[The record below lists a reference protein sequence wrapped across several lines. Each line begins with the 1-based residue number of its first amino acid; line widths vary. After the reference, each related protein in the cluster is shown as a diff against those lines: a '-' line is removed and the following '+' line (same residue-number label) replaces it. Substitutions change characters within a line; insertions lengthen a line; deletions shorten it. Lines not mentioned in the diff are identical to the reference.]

1 MRIRIGEAIM
11 SLKPG
16 AEFTCSET
24 KEGVRTINWLD
35 SSQTQPTDDEINAE
49 IDRLQGLEAMKL
61 LRNRRTNLLAR
72 SDWRANSDVTMSEE
86 WKTYRQQLRDLPS
99 SSSPKLTD
107 DYDLD
112 LTSVTWPTEPS
123 S

>member
-49 IDRLQGLEAMKL
+49 IDRLQGLEAMKI
-61 LRNRRTNLLAR
+61 LRQKRNHKLYQ
-72 SDWRANSDVTMSEE
+72 SDWRANSDVTMSDE
-86 WKTYRQQLRDLPS
+86 WKTYRQQLRDMTKTAK
-99 SSSPKLTD
+99 PKLD
-107 DYDLD
+107 EFYDLD
-112 LTSVTWPTEPS
+112 KSSVTWPTEPS
-123 S
+123 

>member
-1 MRIRIGEAIM
+1 MKIYSGDAIQ
-11 SLKPG
+11 SLRPN
-16 AEFTCSET
+16 AEFVVSET
-24 KEGVRTINWLD
+24 DGVRTINWLD

>member
-1 MRIRIGEAIM
+1 MKIYSGDAIQ
-11 SLKPG
+11 SLRPN
-16 AEFTCSET
+16 AEFVVSET
-24 KEGVRTINWLD
+24 DGVRTINWLD
-35 SSQTQPTDDEINAE
+35 NNQTQPTDDEINAE
-49 IDRLQGLEAMKL
+49 IDRLQGLEALKL

>member
-1 MRIRIGEAIM
+1 MKIYSGDAIQ
-11 SLKPG
+11 SLRPN
-16 AEFTCSET
+16 AEFVVSET
-24 KEGVRTINWLD
+24 DGVRTINWLD
-35 SSQTQPTDDEINAE
+35 NNQTQPTDDEINAE

>member
-24 KEGVRTINWLD
+24 EEGVRTINWLD

-49 IDRLQGLEAMKL
+49 IDRLQGLEAMKI
-61 LRNRRTNLLAR
+61 LRPVSYTH
-72 SDWRANSDVTMSEE
+72 
-86 WKTYRQQLRDLPS
+86 LP
-99 SSSPKLTD
+99 L
-107 DYDLD
+107 
-112 LTSVTWPTEPS
+112 PTKA
-123 S
+123 